1 MSTSGEAQA
10 RSARDDVI
18 GTGEALS
25 VKVALSLDTKGDEA
39 RPSPKVGNVFAGV
52 GAVCTS

>member
-39 RPSPKVGNVFAGV
+39 
-52 GAVCTS
+52 